1 MNRHNLIAA
10 LIVGAALV
18 LTGCAGPLGDFRPLY
33 GTAAGPGLQ
42 LIETRAPEGRTG
54 YLLRE
59 ELDDALALDRGQPP
73 LYRLNLALKEVRV
86 PRGLRIDNVANRYEL
101 QLRTQYV
108 LVELKSR
115 RILTQGTVASN
126 VTYDSADQPYAAVSA
141 HQDGQ
146 RRIAADAAVR
156 LRAALGTYF
165 ANPEA
170 DRSTTA
176 SAVES
181 QTVQTQTDRLAPQG
195 IDTPGDKADAQPG
208 RDPVSQG
215 PL

>member
-42 LIETRAPEGRTG
+42 RIETRAPEGRTG

-146 RRIAADAAVR
+146 RRIAADAAGR
-156 LRAALGTYF
+156 LRESARALQLRTQCAGTR
-165 ANPEA
+165 PGP
-170 DRSTTA
+170 
-176 SAVES
+176 SA
-181 QTVQTQTDRLAPQG
+181 TRLRECGCGCCRHRPSAR
-195 IDTPGDKADAQPG
+195 TPHC
-208 RDPVSQG
+208 
-215 PL
+215 